1 MLLNAFFWCIN
12 WTLSPKKSLWFNIF
26 STSAIIFIRCLNRHQ
41 MRNNIRYKG
50 NINSTSVIIFLID
63 TFDYF
68 CKLNK
73 NSQRWYFA
81 WENLQE
87 VFMMLV
93 VVLHSLL
100 FLWCCLLLFLRF
112 RATFSMPVVLHPGF
126 SGLWMPPPA
135 LSSIPWL
142 FSIALLFRYI
152 FTASATVL
160 SGYFFLPTGVFCLT
174 LLPHIFATNLLL
186 SRPPPPR
193 RQFFLDVC
201 GASCWSSKHRPGPSV
216 CLIYS
221 NLQSWHSEE
230 FALKSYQI

>member
-41 MRNNIRYKG
+41 MRNDIRYKG

-63 TFDYF
+63 TLDYF

-93 VVLHSLL
+93 VILHSLL
-100 FLWCCLLLFLRF
+100 FLWCCLFLFLRF
-112 RATFSMPVVLHPGF
+112 RATFSMPLALHPGF

-135 LSSIPWL
+135 LSSTLVTFDCFTFPSH
-142 FSIALLFRYI
+142 FYCERYGFEWVFF
-152 FTASATVL
+152 FTHRRFLSYSPSPYFCHKLAFIQASPARL
-160 SGYFFLPTGVFCLT
+160 
-174 LLPHIFATNLLL
+174 
-186 SRPPPPR
+186 
-193 RQFFLDVC
+193 QFFLDVC

-230 FALKSYQI
+230 FALKSYKI

>member
-112 RATFSMPVVLHPGF
+112 RATFSMPVALHPGF
-126 SGLWMPPPA
+126 FRPVNASTCSELYPGYFRLLYFSVTFLLRA
-135 LSSIPWL
+135 LRFWVGIFFYPQA
-142 FSIALLFRYI
+142 FFALLSFPI
-152 FTASATVL
+152 
-160 SGYFFLPTGVFCLT
+160 FLPQTCFYPG
-174 LLPHIFATNLLL
+174 LP
-186 SRPPPPR
+186 P
-193 RQFFLDVC
+193 
-201 GASCWSSKHRPGPSV
+201 
-216 CLIYS
+216 
-221 NLQSWHSEE
+221 
-230 FALKSYQI
+230 

>member
-12 WTLSPKKSLWFNIF
+12 WTLSPKRSLWFNIF

-50 NINSTSVIIFLID
+50 IINSTSVMIFLTD
-63 TFDYF
+63 TLDYF

-93 VVLHSLL
+93 VVLHSFL

-112 RATFSMPVVLHPGF
+112 RATFSMPLALHPGF
-126 SGLWMPPPA
+126 SGPWMPPPA
-135 LSSIPWL
+135 LSSNP
-142 FSIALLFRYI
+142 
-152 FTASATVL
+152 
-160 SGYFFLPTGVFCLT
+160 GYFRLLYFSVTFLPRALRFWVGIFLPTGVFCFN
-174 LLPHIFATNLLL
+174 LLPTYFCHKPA
-186 SRPPPPR
+186 
-193 RQFFLDVC
+193 FLETQ
-201 GASCWSSKHRPGPSV
+201 ARSM
-216 CLIYS
+216 CLFD
-221 NLQSWHSEE
+221 L
-230 FALKSYQI
+230 